1 MIISCA
7 GEALTRAGNW
17 DRLGGM
23 GVQAMHGSGGMTF
36 NQLLTLALQA
46 RRAQGPRNSREFWY
60 NFDVLAI
67 ACKAKL
73 VRAQMGRPTVNALRD
88 IACG

>member
-1 MIISCA
+1 MRQSV
-7 GEALTRAGNW
+7 ALTAAVNW

-23 GVQAMHGSGGMTF
+23 GVQAMDGSGGMTF

-46 RRAQGPRNSREFWY
+46 RRAEDAWPRNDRTFWY
-60 NFDVLAI
+60 AFDILAI
-67 ACKAKL
+67 ACKTKL
-73 VRAQMGRPTVNALRD
+73 DRAQIGRPTVNALRD